1 MNLGRI
7 RIGRLAAHS
16 GARRTRRGQFRSRI
30 RRCNPCCFL
39 GLRRRRRLSSRIRQR
54 FRCVLGFQNCRIRG
68 GLRGRDNGRLCR
80 LRSSLSRRLRFRR
93 SLGRCLCRSLGRCL
107 RRSILRFVID
117 RNLLPLNTFLSDW
130 ISKKIGVHPNRN
142 ASAPIEFVL
151 GRGRI

>member
-39 GLRRRRRLSSRIRQR
+39 GLLRRRRLSSRIRQR

-80 LRSSLSRRLRFRR
+80 HRGGLGRNNLRRRRRRVLSPLRFLRCPR
-93 SLGRCLCRSLGRCL
+93 YLGVSFTFRFLLCLFRLFFRQRICFGLGSGFCFR
-107 RRSILRFVID
+107 
-117 RNLLPLNTFLSDW
+117 
-130 ISKKIGVHPNRN
+130 
-142 ASAPIEFVL
+142 
-151 GRGRI
+151 